1 MRYRIICTVIA
12 DDMSLMTSGMKIQ
25 CIWHTVT
32 GSEMDKGGISHEK
45 VQSRNPW
52 LRRDQPDLRYQKYVD
67 AGNSP
72 QSVLG
77 ELAMEIIVGSMDH
90 DLKAQYPQ
98 LKEQYNTAL
107 DAAKLALTEPGNSY
121 MVQMEATPG
130 GWTGEDVESVKE
142 AVAGAFDRIISG
154 N

>member
-1 MRYRIICTVIA
+1 M
-12 DDMSLMTSGMKIQ
+12 
-25 CIWHTVT
+25 
-32 GSEMDKGGISHEK
+32 
-45 VQSRNPW
+45 NF
-52 LRRDQPDLRYQKYVD
+52 YQKYVD

-107 DAAKLALTEPGNSY
+107 DAAKLALTEPGSSY
-121 MVQMEATPG
+121 MAQMEAVPG
-130 GWTGEDVESVKE
+130 GWTGEDVEAVKE
-142 AVAGAFDRIISG
+142 AVSGAFDRIISG
-154 N
+154 S